1 MRKLSYLFIFLL
13 IFTLSFSGCAKKS
26 QPPKENPPV
35 EELKISDYY
44 PIAANLY
51 WMYEGVGNE
60 YAGGRVDTEFID
72 KNRVQLSKDNGG
84 TVVAMV
90 FEVNEDGVKLIFS
103 KEESYYRINYLN
115 ETPNQEKF
123 YLKAPLKVG
132 TSWQDGETTW
142 TIESLDEKIKV
153 PAGEYT
159 CIKVVGKSKDS
170 TLERYFAKGVG
181 LVKQKFIAGETVVE
195 DNLSKF
201 GDAEKDNNLPKKDLV
216 IFYPSSNIDKLLKDQ
231 VTESFKTGESL
242 ADKITNI
249 LKQEKYRVLSKDV
262 RLLDLERKDT
272 VLRLNF
278 SRDLISGM
286 NAGSSYEALILDS
299 IVNTYGN
306 NFGVVGVIINIEGKG
321 YESGHFA
328 FGKDEVLKVKQ
339 H

>member
-1 MRKLSYLFIFLL
+1 MRRLSLLLIFLL
-13 IFTLSFSGCAKKS
+13 IFTLSFSGCARQS

-35 EELKISDYY
+35 EELKISDYF
-44 PIAANLY
+44 PTAANLY
-51 WMYEGVGNE
+51 WIYEGVGNE

-72 KNRVQLSKDNGG
+72 KNRVQLSQDNGG
-84 TVVAMV
+84 TVMARV

-115 ETPNQEKF
+115 ETPKQEKF

-142 TIESLDEKIKV
+142 TIESLEEKIKV
-153 PAGEYT
+153 PAGEYV

-181 LVKQKFIAGETVVE
+181 LVKQKFIAGEAVVE

-201 GDAEKDNNLPKKDLV
+201 GDAEKDKNLPKKDLV
-216 IFYPSSNIDKLLKDQ
+216 IFYPSQNIDKVLKD
-231 VTESFKTGESL
+231 EINEAFKTGESL

-249 LKQEKYRVLSKDV
+249 LKQDKYRVLSKDV
-262 RLLDLERKDT
+262 KLLDLERRDT
-272 VLRLNF
+272 VLRVNF
-278 SRDLISGM
+278 SKDLISGM
-286 NAGSSYEALILDS
+286 NAGSSYEGLILDS
-299 IVNTYGN
+299 IVNTFGN
-306 NFGVVGVIINIEGKG
+306 NFGVEGVIINIEGKG

-339 H
+339 Y